1 MTMSAKRRKIGIF
14 VYGGTYTEEFD
25 SPHLHHSKANNG
37 GHFKVFQKSLGQIW
51 GKSEKEKTL
60 IRGPLLSSFLF

>member
-25 SPHLHHSKANNG
+25 SPHLHHLKVNNDGCFKA
-37 GHFKVFQKSLGQIW
+37 F
-51 GKSEKEKTL
+51 
-60 IRGPLLSSFLF
+60 